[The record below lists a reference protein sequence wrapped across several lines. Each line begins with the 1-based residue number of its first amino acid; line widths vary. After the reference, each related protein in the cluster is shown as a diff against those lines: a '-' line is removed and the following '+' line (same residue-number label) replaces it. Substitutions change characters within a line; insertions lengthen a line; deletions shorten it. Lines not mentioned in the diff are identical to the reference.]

1 MTNGYPDDLLEL
13 AQHLASLEPTNP
25 RQACLRRSVST
36 AYYALFHL
44 LISEATSNWIRPEL
58 SSALPLGR
66 LFEHGKMKSASQK
79 KRSELE
85 AHFKKNPPPSPDL
98 VPFRHL
104 HRVTNVFIQVQQK
117 REEAD
122 YDTGKEWSQTDV
134 RNPDK
139 CCSGGVRK
147 LEDDS
152 RGASCTGL
160 SGLALGHKTA
170 FRMTSN
176 T

>member
-66 LFEHGKMKSASQK
+66 LFGHGKMKSASK
-79 KRSELE
+79 EKRSELE

-98 VPFRHL
+98 AAFRHL
-104 HRVTNVFIQVQQK
+104 HTVTDAFIQVQQK

-122 YDTGKEWSQTDV
+122 SYTGKEWSQTDV
-134 RNPDK
+134 VTQLNAVAAAFESWKTIREEPVAQAYLV
-139 CCSGGVRK
+139 S
-147 LEDDS
+147 L
-152 RGASCTGL
+152 
-160 SGLALGHKTA
+160 LGI
-170 FRMTSN
+170 RPRSQ
-176 T
+176 